1 MKLSSIGNVIEFKD
15 VIPEGAYKN
24 LANGSSLLEHAGLPD
39 LCVIHKRFKKAISIF
54 KNKGDFDQS

>member
-39 LCVIHKRFKKAISIF
+39 LCVIHKRFKKAI
-54 KNKGDFDQS
+54 